1 MWGIFPHWRG
11 MIPIA
16 MGKNSHCHETY
27 VIVRSYNR
35 LLHTPIPLSRGE
47 LVTTSAINKDSLL
60 AIILTISG
68 RKEFNKQLRVL
79 L

>member
-1 MWGIFPHWRG
+1 

-16 MGKNSHCHETY
+16 MGKNSHCHGTY

-35 LLHTPIPLSRGE
+35 FLHTPYPLSRGE